1 MDHWSYY
8 MDYFAS
14 ALALLDSGQDDSAVT
29 DPVTPADSDG
39 SIDAGWQVADSTL
52 EMCRDFL
59 SLVLTENEALSRRLR
74 GPYLAYLEFY
84 RRLHERGEN
93 PEELLGISLFFYATC
108 TQAHTHIC
116 TRTCTHTCA
125 CTHICTHAHNV

>member
-8 MDYFAS
+8 VDYFTS
-14 ALALLDSGQDDSAVT
+14 ALALLDSGQDDSATVT

-39 SIDAGWQVADSTL
+39 SIDTRWQVADSTL

-59 SLVLTENEALSRRLR
+59 SLVLSENEAMSKRLR

-84 RRLHERGEN
+84 RRLHERGEK
-93 PEELLGISLFFYATC
+93 PEELLGMSMFCF
-108 TQAHTHIC
+108 QS
-116 TRTCTHTCA
+116 
-125 CTHICTHAHNV
+125 